1 MEEHLMQVFENN
13 EFGKIEVVQDG
24 DKFYFPA
31 TKCAKILGYKNPE
44 KAVRDHC
51 KGVNES
57 FTPSAG
63 GTQKTKL
70 IPEGDLYRLIVRS
83 KLESAQRFESWVFD
97 EVIPS
102 IRKNSAY
109 ILPELLDE
117 LQHSEEKANKLISVL
132 AAEQRQNRVLEKKLD
147 EVKPQLHYLKT
158 ILDNPTTLPMTAISK
173 DYGMSAKKLNE
184 ILCKC
189 KIQYCRGGVWYL
201 YQEYATRGYTQSAV
215 IRLSSGRQV
224 IHTKWTQKGREFL
237 YNFLKDIGVVPLIEK
252 EVC

>member
-83 KLESAQRFESWVFD
+83 KLESA
-97 EVIPS
+97 
-102 IRKNSAY
+102 
-109 ILPELLDE
+109 
-117 LQHSEEKANKLISVL
+117 
-132 AAEQRQNRVLEKKLD
+132 
-147 EVKPQLHYLKT
+147 
-158 ILDNPTTLPMTAISK
+158 
-173 DYGMSAKKLNE
+173 
-184 ILCKC
+184 
-189 KIQYCRGGVWYL
+189 
-201 YQEYATRGYTQSAV
+201 
-215 IRLSSGRQV
+215 
-224 IHTKWTQKGREFL
+224 
-237 YNFLKDIGVVPLIEK
+237 
-252 EVC
+252 